1 MIAHGISWTTFGV
14 LYGSLAAAV
23 VAIFLLRLARSGR
36 AVSSTLIWRKVMGVV
51 NSFWQELLSLLVQL
65 ALLLL
70 VCLALVDPRP
80 PADAVNRRWI
90 AVLFDTSESMSARDG
105 DASRLRH
112 AERQAWQMIGSLSP
126 VDRVMIVAA
135 GSAVE
140 ALTPFT
146 PNREELK
153 KALADLRSGGG
164 KSKWGD
170 AIAYA
175 LAAFDYAGVGE
186 KDEKWLIALTD
197 RPDQIAWP
205 EAPGVEKHTVAVGAP
220 AANLAIT
227 AFAVRQTI
235 NLSSAYEA
243 LVEVQNFSEQPVH
256 SELALFTPLQT
267 LGVQALA
274 LKPGEHF
281 SKTIGLPFGA
291 AGKLTAVLRNTRFDD
306 GAADALPSDDVAF
319 AFLPPQHK
327 VRVLLVSAK
336 NVFLY
341 NALALDPEIELLSIK
356 PGDYTPATAAS
367 VDVAIFDKFTPPQ
380 PPACNAVYFAA
391 KAGGP
396 FAIKAAKQKPAT
408 TSWADGH
415 PLLQHV
421 AMQSLTILEANI
433 LAPRADDVTLMGH
446 YDGALLLLRKDGDR
460 LSLGFGFDLA
470 NTDLPVQAAFPILM
484 HNIVHI
490 FAARPEGEI
499 TTGYKI
505 GEKVDLAATAGRQQ
519 LVLQD
524 PLDQK
529 IVVPVRAGLASFR
542 PMTPGF
548 YSYADAGATRV
559 FAASLADPEESN
571 LQTAPGESMP
581 AFAKKSAEAATET
594 YWPYF
599 ILAALALAFVDLALF
614 FYGRL
619 A

>member
-1 MIAHGISWTTFGV
+1 MIAHGISWTAFGV
-14 LYGSLAAAV
+14 LYGALAAAV
-23 VAIFLLRLARSGR
+23 VAIFLLRLARRGR

-51 NSFWQELLSLLVQL
+51 NSFWQELISLLVQL
-65 ALLLL
+65 LLLLL

-80 PADAVNRRWI
+80 PSDSLNRRWI

-112 AERQAWQMIGSLSP
+112 AERQAWQMIDALSP
-126 VDRVMIVAA
+126 IDRVMVVAA

-146 PNREELK
+146 TSHEELK

-164 KSKWGD
+164 KAKWND
-170 AIAYA
+170 AIGYA
-175 LAAFDYAGVGE
+175 LAAFDYAGVGA
-186 KDEKWLIALTD
+186 KDEKLLLAVTD

-205 EAPGVEKHTVAVGAP
+205 AAPGVETHTVEVGAP

-243 LVEVQNFSEQPVH
+243 LVEVQNFSDKPAR
-256 SELALFTPLQT
+256 SELALFTPQQT

-274 LKPGEHF
+274 LKPGERF
-281 SKTIGLPFGA
+281 SKTLGLPFGA
-291 AGKLTAVLRNTRFDD
+291 SGKLTAVLRNTAFED
-306 GAADALPSDDVAF
+306 GAVDALPSDDMAF
-319 AFLPPQHK
+319 AFLPPQRK
-327 VRVLLVSAK
+327 ARALLVSAR
-336 NVFLY
+336 NAFLY
-341 NALALDPEIELLSIK
+341 NALSLDPEVELLSIK
-356 PGDYTPATAAS
+356 PGDYAPGMAAN
-367 VDVAIFDKFTPPQ
+367 VDVAIFDNFAPPQ
-380 PPACNAVYFAA
+380 PPACNAVYFGAR
-391 KAGGP
+391 AGGP
-396 FAIKAAKQKPAT
+396 FAIKAAKPKPAT
-408 TSWADGH
+408 TSWAEGH

-446 YDGALLLLRKDGDR
+446 YDGALMLLRKDGAR
-460 LSLGFGFDLA
+460 LLLGFGFDLA
-470 NTDLPVQAAFPILM
+470 NTDLPLQAAFPILM

-490 FAARPEGEI
+490 FAARPEGEV

-505 GEKVDLAATAGRQQ
+505 GEKVDLAVTAGRQQ

-524 PLDQK
+524 PLEQK
-529 IVVPVRAGLASFR
+529 IAVPIRGGLATLR
-542 PMTPGF
+542 PMVPGF

-559 FAASLADPEESN
+559 FAVSLVDPEESN
-571 LQTAPGESMP
+571 LQTAPGEKMP
-581 AFAKKSAEAATET
+581 AFVKKSSTVAAEF